1 MEKLTK
7 YNKNL
12 SKVTLEYSQDLR
24 SYEHTYIYIYLHV
37 YMYEYEYLLYMYV
50 DWCRSGTRRQ
60 WNVRNGELKWCNLDK
75 QIRSKVTSVKLI
87 FGIYPDKPEKINIW
101 IQDKLVRKLIYVKI
115 MNEGPNENF

>member
-24 SYEHTYIYIYLHV
+24 SYEHTHIYIYLHV

-60 WNVRNGELKWCNLDK
+60 WNARNGGNGATWTS
-75 QIRSKVTSVKLI
+75 RS
-87 FGIYPDKPEKINIW
+87 
-101 IQDKLVRKLIYVKI
+101 RAR
-115 MNEGPNENF
+115 

>member
-24 SYEHTYIYIYLHV
+24 SYEHTHIYIYLHV

-60 WNVRNGELKWCNLDK
+60 WNARNGGNGATWTS
-75 QIRSKVTSVKLI
+75 RS
-87 FGIYPDKPEKINIW
+87 GA
-101 IQDKLVRKLIYVKI
+101 R
-115 MNEGPNENF
+115 

>member
-37 YMYEYEYLLYMYV
+37 YMYTCMNMNIYYTCMLIGV
-50 DWCRSGTRRQ
+50 DQEQGD
-60 WNVRNGELKWCNLDK
+60 NGMLEMVEMVQLGQAD
-75 QIRSKVTSVKLI
+75 
-87 FGIYPDKPEKINIW
+87 PE
-101 IQDKLVRKLIYVKI
+101 Q
-115 MNEGPNENF
+115 GNFC

>member
-24 SYEHTYIYIYLHV
+24 SYEHTYIYIYIFTCIHV

-60 WNVRNGELKWCNLDK
+60 WNARNGGNGATWTS
-75 QIRSKVTSVKLI
+75 RS
-87 FGIYPDKPEKINIW
+87 GA
-101 IQDKLVRKLIYVKI
+101 R
-115 MNEGPNENF
+115 

>member
-37 YMYEYEYLLYMYV
+37 YMY
-50 DWCRSGTRRQ
+50 R
-60 WNVRNGELKWCNLDK
+60 
-75 QIRSKVTSVKLI
+75 
-87 FGIYPDKPEKINIW
+87 
-101 IQDKLVRKLIYVKI
+101 
-115 MNEGPNENF
+115 